1 MLSSKQWNN
10 KASDIKLVY
19 LYSTNKFR
27 YSTINNEV
35 AKAGQGNW
43 KLFSGPSVHT
53 SRIVVA
59 KVKAK
64 FVLYSVPHRNAKQ
77 GRKFKRL
84 VWFSSNL
91 VWTINCWET
100 LIHTTLCL
108 FVFLARQPPVSYGL
122 FILDVSRSLTRT
134 HHTRYDSA
142 WRVITSSQRPLPDN
156 TQHSQHTNIHAPGG
170 ILTHNFSRRAAADL
184 RLRPRG
190 LWDQLIQPLP
200 AQNYSCRSN
209 RTASNCSS

>member
-77 GRKFKRL
+77 GRKFGFPIRPFWRFDNAYLYSTSCPNIYRIKTSFAVRSPHFL
-84 VWFSSNL
+84 LRATKQRRFNYGTWF
-91 VWTINCWET
+91 IRC
-100 LIHTTLCL
+100 
-108 FVFLARQPPVSYGL
+108 
-122 FILDVSRSLTRT
+122 FI
-134 HHTRYDSA
+134 YP
-142 WRVITSSQRPLPDN
+142 Q
-156 TQHSQHTNIHAPGG
+156 
-170 ILTHNFSRRAAADL
+170 F
-184 RLRPRG
+184 
-190 LWDQLIQPLP
+190 
-200 AQNYSCRSN
+200 
-209 RTASNCSS
+209 